1 MTNGIPTRQELDSA
15 YEEVVRIHREHLE
28 RLGVRLPPKTSY
40 KWVWLAML
48 YHRLGERVHKNEI
61 SEATRLVFPN
71 AAPDQQVRHL
81 VRDGWNVENI
91 GNGYHRLNDPRRPS
105 ATFTTDRTRRQ
116 GRLSAQSFDELKAV
130 YGNRCASCGSAEG
143 EVNPRYGE
151 GAVQLQQGHKDPH
164 GRADDME
171 NIIPQCQ
178 FCNRAY
184 RGDFVFDDKGRVQA
198 VADVRPVRRASESVQ
213 RKIWNYLKNKFQNGK
228 S

>member
-1 MTNGIPTRQELDSA
+1 MADTLPTRQELEAA
-15 YEEVVRIHREHLE
+15 YSEAARIHEEHLK
-28 RLGVRLPPKTSY
+28 RHGVRLPPKTSV

-48 YHRLGERVHKNEI
+48 YHHLGDRVHKNEI
-61 SEATRLVFPN
+61 SEATRSIFPD

-91 GNGYHRLNDPRRPS
+91 GNGSHVLHDPTRPS
-105 ATFTTDRTRRQ
+105 ATYRTDQARRE
-116 GRLSAQSFDELKAV
+116 GRLSAQSFSDLKAV

-143 EVNPRYGE
+143 EINPRYGA
-151 GAVQLQQGHKDPH
+151 GKVQLQQGHKDPN
-164 GRADDME
+164 GRADDVE

-184 RGDFVFDDKGRVQA
+184 RGDFVFDDKGRVKA

-213 RKIWNYLKNKFQNGK
+213 RKIWSYLKHKFQKPN
-228 S
+228 